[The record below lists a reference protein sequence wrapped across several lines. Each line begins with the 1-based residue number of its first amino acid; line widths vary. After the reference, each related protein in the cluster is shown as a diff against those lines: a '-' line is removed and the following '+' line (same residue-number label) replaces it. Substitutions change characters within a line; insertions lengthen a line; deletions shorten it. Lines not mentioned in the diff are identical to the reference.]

1 MLETAARSGAV
12 LLPLS
17 APALAVEDAIKMSP
31 EPLPWIE
38 PIRPM
43 PKLTRFTM
51 RLNWSGVTR
60 ASVARTTMIA
70 PCSAS
75 SGNES
80 LNLNLDWRREMIRRS
95 YRAWLGDNG

>member
-1 MLETAARSGAV
+1 
-12 LLPLS
+12 LS
-17 APALAVEDAIKMSP
+17 
-31 EPLPWIE
+31 
-38 PIRPM
+38 
-43 PKLTRFTM
+43 
-51 RLNWSGVTR
+51 WSDVTG